1 MESWLAHIAKSEF
14 VITDSFHGMCVAI
27 INHRQFIVIV
37 NKLRGETR
45 FVSILKLLG
54 LEHRMVYSASE
65 LEEKLNDLGSIDYRQ
80 VDNILTAERHK
91 SLQWLCNAIEAGKK
105 QKKPFSTFDL
115 TDARI
120 DELWKRT
127 DQRMD
132 QLTRM
137 IPQEETIRKLE
148 DEIRK
153 LNERIDI
160 LEQLT
165 ADDDE
170 KAAE

>member
-1 MESWLAHIAKSEF
+1 M
-14 VITDSFHGMCVAI
+14 
-27 INHRQFIVIV
+27 
-37 NKLRGETR
+37 
-45 FVSILKLLG
+45 
-54 LEHRMVYSASE
+54 
-65 LEEKLNDLGSIDYRQ
+65 GSIDYRQ

-91 SLQWLCNAIEAGKK
+91 SIQWLCNAIEAGKK

>member
-1 MESWLAHIAKSEF
+1 
-14 VITDSFHGMCVAI
+14 
-27 INHRQFIVIV
+27 
-37 NKLRGETR
+37 
-45 FVSILKLLG
+45 
-54 LEHRMVYSASE
+54 
-65 LEEKLNDLGSIDYRQ
+65 
-80 VDNILTAERHK
+80 
-91 SLQWLCNAIEAGKK
+91 
-105 QKKPFSTFDL
+105 
-115 TDARI
+115 
-120 DELWKRT
+120 
-127 DQRMD
+127 MD